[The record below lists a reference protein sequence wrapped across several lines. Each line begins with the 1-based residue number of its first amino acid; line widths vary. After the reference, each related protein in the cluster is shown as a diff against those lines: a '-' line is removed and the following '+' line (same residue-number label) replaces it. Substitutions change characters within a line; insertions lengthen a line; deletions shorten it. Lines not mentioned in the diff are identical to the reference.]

1 MRITSVNCRKN
12 GKTGEKPR
20 LSRFPW
26 SQAFSDWH
34 RIWPKSCYKVTKA
47 KHHAIHLGT
56 SYEFFIKHFV
66 NGFFNATA
74 ICDPVGNANNITDE
88 IWNSQASAFHSL
100 SDFAQATLINKTYT
114 YGSTDGDSVGA
125 AMERYDY
132 IISKYGTSTFSDFIG
147 RIEAG
152 TRQDHYSFSTM
163 DRFFERSFDV
173 SQAVFIGAA
182 IVVTGLFVTTFV
194 IKKKKKN

>member
-1 MRITSVNCRKN
+1 MAKIVRQSNQSQTSCDTFRRWLRV
-12 GKTGEKPR
+12 
-20 LSRFPW
+20 
-26 SQAFSDWH
+26 
-34 RIWPKSCYKVTKA
+34 
-47 KHHAIHLGT
+47 
-56 SYEFFIKHFV
+56 FIKHFA

-74 ICDPVGNANNITDE
+74 ICDPLGNANNITDE
-88 IWNSQASAFHSL
+88 IWNS
-100 SDFAQATLINKTYT
+100 QATLINKTYT
-114 YGSTDGDSVGA
+114 YGSTDGDRVGA

-147 RIEAG
+147 RIDAG

-163 DRFFERSFDV
+163 GRFFERSFDA

-182 IVVTGLFVTTFV
+182 IVVTRLFVTTFV